1 MKLLPRRPNDV
12 AFLVVFSLL
21 VSLAIASYVM
31 SDRFAASEDSVIHT
45 QVVIALLRGVA
56 AEVSAAESAQ
66 RGYALTSDRTLL
78 IDYDVGLDA
87 IPRHLKLLQQM
98 TADNPQQQQLLSQ
111 IQPLAGQM
119 LALLRQSVQLQ
130 DEDPTAKDQQAVL
143 TSKGSVLSSKILTLL
158 SEMQSEETHLG
169 GQRSI
174 ISSAKHHRFLIILT
188 FGFLLASIM
197 AVVLFL
203 LMSSEVTRRTQAESE
218 ANENEERLRL
228 LVNGLRDHAI
238 MRLDLDGRIN
248 TWSLGG
254 ERLFGYRVSE
264 ILGEPLSR
272 LFRPSDQ
279 EIPEDQLRTAFRDGH
294 FHDECQQLRKD
305 GALFWA
311 TTDVT
316 LLRSDAGLAS
326 GYALI
331 IRDISERRQQQEEI
345 KQREAQLNAFFSNAP
360 VGLAIVDKNLRFQRI
375 NGPFSRFNGLP
386 AQDNV
391 GKQVQEVV
399 RHLALQVEPIIRNV
413 ANSGEPVIDFE
424 ITGPLP
430 ATPATMGWWLES
442 FFPIS
447 RDEGVV
453 TQIGIVAQDISALK
467 QAENRVRGL
476 SARLLQLRD
485 DERRRLAR
493 DLHDS
498 LGQNLTAVKMNIS
511 YLGRDAASLDER
523 RRNALAESVELI
535 DRCLKEVRTISHLL
549 HPPMLDEVGLV
560 PAIRWFAT
568 GFAQR
573 SGIDVELDVPEK
585 LRRLPTDVETAVF
598 RVIQESLTNVHRH
611 SGSPTAVIRL
621 KVDPEHIHLQ
631 VIDQGC
637 GIPAQKLSLH
647 QESEAIGVGLMGMR
661 ERLRQLGGELNITSD
676 GGGTT
681 IRVIVPLSES
691 ASASP
696 TA

>member
-66 RGYALTSDRTLL
+66 RGYALTGDRTLL

-98 TADNPQQQQLLSQ
+98 TADNPKQQQLLSQ
-111 IQPLAGQM
+111 MEPLADQM
-119 LALLRQSVQLQ
+119 LAMLRQSVQLQ
-130 DEDPTAKDQQAVL
+130 DQDPTAKDQQAVL
-143 TSKGSVLSSKILTLL
+143 TSNGSVLSSKILALL

-169 GQRSI
+169 GQRTI
-174 ISSAKHHRFLIILT
+174 ISSAKHHRSLIILT
-188 FGFLLASIM
+188 FGFLLASVM

-264 ILGEPLSR
+264 ILGEPLAR
-272 LFRPSDQ
+272 LFRSSDQ
-279 EIPEDQLRTAFRDGH
+279 EIPEEQLRTAFRDGH
-294 FHDECQQLRKD
+294 FHNECQQLRKD
-305 GALFWA
+305 GKLFWA
-311 TTDVT
+311 TTDIT
-316 LLRSDAGLAS
+316 LLRNDAGQAS

-331 IRDISERRQQQEEI
+331 IRDISERRQQQDEI
-345 KQREAQLNAFFSNAP
+345 RQREAQLDAFFSNAP
-360 VGLAIVDKNLRFQRI
+360 VGLAIIDKNLRFQRI
-375 NGPFSRFNGLP
+375 NGPFSQFNGLP
-386 AQDNV
+386 AQDNL

-399 RHLALQVEPIIRNV
+399 RHLALQIEPIIREV

-447 RDEGVV
+447 RDEQVV

-476 SARLLQLRD
+476 SARILQLRD

-498 LGQNLTAVKMNIS
+498 LGQNLTAVKMNTS
-511 YLGRDAASLDER
+511 FLARDAASMDER
-523 RRNALAESVELI
+523 RRNALTESIELI
-535 DRCLKEVRTISHLL
+535 DRCLQEVRTISHLL

-573 SGIDVELDVPEK
+573 SGIEVELDLPGK

-631 VIDQGC
+631 VIDHGR
-637 GIPAQKLSLH
+637 GIPPHKLSLH
-647 QESEAIGVGLMGMR
+647 QESETIGVGLMGMR
-661 ERLRQLGGELNITSD
+661 ERLRQLGGQLNITSD
-676 GGGTT
+676 GGGTV
-681 IRVIVPLSES
+681 IRVIVPLGEP
-691 ASASP
+691 ASARS
-696 TA
+696 A